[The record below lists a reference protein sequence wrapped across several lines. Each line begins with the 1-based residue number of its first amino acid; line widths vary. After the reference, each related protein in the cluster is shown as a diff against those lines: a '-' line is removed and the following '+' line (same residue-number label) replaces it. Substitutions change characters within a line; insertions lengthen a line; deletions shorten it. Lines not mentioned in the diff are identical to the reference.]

1 MRKKYYAEGE
11 INVEKE
17 KELKELIHYISKRE
31 IESGYLYTKDAMR
44 LRRLIEE
51 TYFTTKRVITTA
63 ECRDVPWHGM

>member
-1 MRKKYYAEGE
+1 MNYLSTGE
-11 INVEKE
+11 VDLEKQ

-31 IESGYLYTKDAMR
+31 IESGHISNKDAMR

-51 TYFTTKRVITTA
+51 TYFPKKRVITTA

>member
-11 INVEKE
+11 VNIEKQ

-31 IESGYLYTKDAMR
+31 IESGHIYNKDAMH

-51 TYFTTKRVITTA
+51 TYFTTKRFITRE
-63 ECRDVPWHGM
+63 ECRDVPFYGL